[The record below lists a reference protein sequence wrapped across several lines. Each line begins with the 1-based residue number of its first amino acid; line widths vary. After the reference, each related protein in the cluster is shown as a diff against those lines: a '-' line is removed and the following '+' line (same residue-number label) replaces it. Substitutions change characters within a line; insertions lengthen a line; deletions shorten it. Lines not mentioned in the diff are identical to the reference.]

1 MKRILRHHPDTQ
13 GKKSRWLSDI
23 YCGCG
28 RRASMPIIHEPSQAQ
43 MFLTT
48 SPLSPH
54 LQSLACIIL
63 SSTNSQEYSLSPSYT
78 FHGSLFLTYRS
89 LVSLA
94 WCSGT
99 SLSGFTFP
107 SFSSVIALH
116 PFTNH
121 PTFQPLWPSQR
132 DSRSMP
138 VFVFFSFYEIH
149 FHLYIFLI
157 FHALVQMPSALRNL
171 LVSLPSDQI

>member
-1 MKRILRHHPDTQ
+1 MTRGWTQVSCTARRILNHWTTREASGCCIERDSEASSRHT
-13 GKKSRWLSDI
+13 GEKSQWLSDV

-28 RRASMPIIHEPSQAQ
+28 RRASMPIIHEPSLAQ

-48 SPLSPH
+48 SPLTPH

-63 SSTNSQEYSLSPSYT
+63 SSANSQEYSLSPSYT

-121 PTFQPLWPSQR
+121 PTFQPLWTSQR
-132 DSRSMP
+132 DSRSMKYP
-138 VFVFFSFYEIH
+138 FTCISSLSFM
-149 FHLYIFLI
+149 L
-157 FHALVQMPSALRNL
+157 
-171 LVSLPSDQI
+171 

>member
-1 MKRILRHHPDTQ
+1 
-13 GKKSRWLSDI
+13 
-23 YCGCG
+23 
-28 RRASMPIIHEPSQAQ
+28 MPIMHGPSLAQ

-54 LQSLACIIL
+54 AQSLACIIL
-63 SSTNSQEYSLSPSYT
+63 SSENSQEYSLSPSFT
-78 FHGSLFLTYRS
+78 FRGSLFLTYRS

-121 PTFQPLWPSQR
+121 PTFQPLWTSQR

-138 VFVFFSFYEIH
+138 VFVFPSFCEIP

-171 LVSLPSDQI
+171 LMSLPSNQI

>member
-1 MKRILRHHPDTQ
+1 
-13 GKKSRWLSDI
+13 
-23 YCGCG
+23 
-28 RRASMPIIHEPSQAQ
+28 MPIMHVPSPVQR
-43 MFLTT
+43 FLAT

-54 LQSLACIIL
+54 LQLFACIIL
-63 SSTNSQEYSLSPSYT
+63 SSKNSQEYALSPSYT

-89 LVSLA
+89 SVSLA

-107 SFSSVIALH
+107 SFNSVIALH

-121 PTFQPLWPSQR
+121 PTFQPLWTSHI

-138 VFVFFSFYEIH
+138 VFVFFSFYEIP
-149 FHLYIFLI
+149 FHLYTFLI
-157 FHALVQMPSALRNL
+157 FHVLVQMPSALRNL
-171 LVSLPSDQI
+171 LVSLPSNQI